1 MGGNVRTGRIGRERE
16 YSSPG
21 RAESLC
27 RNSVVV
33 PYACEPVSNELLC
46 GSYREYLIAA
56 VAIGFVGMFA
66 TLVVLL
72 HDVWAHAGPKYRTS
86 LESLRR
92 WPVCAQWQDARL
104 VLRSS
109 RPICTARILEPLVGC
124 CMLSVV
130 CHRLHVVRCKAPNLD
145 RLDRGSAGRR

>member
-92 WPVCAQWQDARL
+92 RPVCAQWLDTTLVPFEWRMWYAAAARF
-104 VLRSS
+104 
-109 RPICTARILEPLVGC
+109 
-124 CMLSVV
+124 
-130 CHRLHVVRCKAPNLD
+130 APH
-145 RLDRGSAGRR
+145 G

>member
-1 MGGNVRTGRIGRERE
+1 VGANVRTDRIGRERE

-92 WPVCAQWQDARL
+92 RPVCAQWQD
-104 VLRSS
+104 
-109 RPICTARILEPLVGC
+109 TTRIEEPLVGC

-130 CHRLHVVRCKAPNLD
+130 CHPLHVVRCKAPNLD